1 VNPAPAA
8 IDDLGNPPEAT
19 ERLPDEIDA
28 DTLRKYFTLTRLD
41 LEEVEQCRGA
51 VNKVGFAIQLCTL
64 RWQGYFL
71 PDARNIPP
79 AVIETIASQTGVLPL
94 PIDGYPQNEKTRF
107 EHLERVRRYLGFIRC
122 DAVQRDRLLNHLT
135 GIAQAMP
142 RSEGLRQT
150 AYRWLKQEKIVRPG
164 RTTIRDLIT
173 SAREAALQNAYRT
186 LTSGLAS
193 GQAEQIE
200 SLLATPSSSPKSQP
214 VDEPPADQTTS
225 RSRLEQFKTVARKE
239 SPEALLVLT
248 DQLSQI
254 RSVGVTAWPALADVH
269 PATRRL
275 LAGWG
280 YRYNVWHLR
289 RFSAAKR
296 NAIVICFLQA
306 ARAETTDAIIDM
318 QDKLITSIHNK
329 ARKRYDGLLR
339 AAEEARSR
347 AVEVVEELGTLVL
360 NDSIPD
366 DQLRKHIF
374 ALLPSDDITR
384 LVEGCRILRAG
395 NDGSPLGLIH
405 HWYGYTRK
413 YSPELLEKTPF
424 QFVESSPL
432 GRAVIYLRKLNLDTS
447 RKVPADAP
455 IDFLPRRWVKH
466 VVRNDGKGTEKK
478 GDEKGDENA
487 DPVISRPH
495 YELALLTTL
504 NERLKSGDV
513 TVSYSRRWTDFEEYL
528 IPRSLWAAQRAA
540 HYANLG
546 LPLDVDT
553 YLAGLNDRLKT
564 VTEAVD
570 KRAPQNKALTIDGK
584 KGEFHLA
591 AMKAADKPDAVGIL
605 KRLIES
611 KLPKID
617 LVDILIDI
625 DNRTNFLRHFLH
637 GGDSGLS
644 PAGRRRNVLAAV
656 LAIGCNIGCQRMALA
671 SGLNFHEISFV
682 TDWYLTEDTLKA
694 ACIDIINFAFRLPVS
709 KVYGR
714 GATCS
719 ADGMRFYVP
728 IHILAADYSHVL
740 QGRGVT
746 LYAHTAD
753 NFLRMN
759 QQPIPC
765 RLREAAFSLDGL
777 MEHDTELDPRV
788 CYTDTHGYTEVV
800 MATAALLG
808 FELAPRIKDIN
819 DQTLYKI
826 DRQQIYPALDPIL
839 SGTIKPNLIRAAWDE
854 TVRVIASIEDRIVSP
869 SLVLSRLGS
878 YARQNSVYQCLAEI
892 GRVHKTVHILKTL
905 DDEEYR
911 RRMGRELN
919 KGEASHDL
927 SRFLCFGKE
936 GVLRGR
942 EFGDQVHTF
951 SCLSILHNA
960 VVAWN
965 MIHIATIVADL
976 RIEGHHIDDETL
988 SHVTPLMRKHI
999 NPFGRYHFDLS
1010 RMRQDLDR
1018 SSSPAA

>member
-1 VNPAPAA
+1 MAA
-8 IDDLGNPPEAT
+8 RITAASPLEAT
-19 ERLPDEIDA
+19 ERLPDEINA

-41 LEEVEQCRGA
+41 LEEVGRCRGA

-71 PDARNIPP
+71 SDARNLSS
-79 AVIETIASQTGVLPL
+79 AVIEMITSQTGVLPL
-94 PIDGYPQNEKTRF
+94 LIEEYPQNEKTRF
-107 EHLERVRRYLGFIRC
+107 EHLERIRRHLGFVRC
-122 DAVQRDRLLNHLT
+122 DAAQRDRLLNHLI

-142 RSEGLRQT
+142 RSEGLRQ
-150 AYRWLKQEKIVRPG
+150 AAHQWLKQEKIVRPG
-164 RTTIRDLIT
+164 RTTVRDLIT
-173 SAREAALQNAYRT
+173 SAREAAFQSAYGT
-186 LTSGLAS
+186 LTSGLTS
-193 GQAEQIE
+193 EQEEQIE
-200 SLLATPSSSPKSQP
+200 SLLATPSPEPQP
-214 VDEPPADQTTS
+214 TDVPTN
-225 RSRLEQFKTVARKE
+225 RSRFEQFKTVARKE

-248 DQLSQI
+248 NQLSRI
-254 RSVGVTAWPALADVH
+254 RSLGLTGLPALADVH

-289 RFSAAKR
+289 RFPAAKL

-306 ARAETTDAIIDM
+306 ARAETTDAIIEM

-347 AVEVVEELGTLVL
+347 AVEILEELGTLVL

-374 ALLPSDDITR
+374 ALLSSDDITR
-384 LVEGCRILRAG
+384 LVEGCRSLRVG
-395 NDGSPLGLIH
+395 NSGSPLGLVH
-405 HWYGYTRK
+405 HWYSYTRK

-432 GRAVIYLRKLNLDTS
+432 GRAIIYLKKLNLDGH
-447 RKVPADAP
+447 RKVFTDAP
-455 IDFLPRRWVKH
+455 VDFLPRRWVKY
-466 VVRNDGKGTEKK
+466 VVSNN
-478 GDEKGDENA
+478 EKGE
-487 DPVISRPH
+487 PVISRPH
-495 YELALLTTL
+495 YEPALLTTL

-528 IPRSLWAAQRAA
+528 IPRSLWASQRIAR
-540 HYANLG
+540 YANLG
-546 LPLDVDT
+546 LPLEVDA
-553 YLAGLNDRLKT
+553 YLAGLSDHLKT
-564 VTEAVD
+564 ITEEVD
-570 KRAPQNKALTIDGK
+570 KRAPQNQALTIDGQ

-591 AMKAADKPDAVGIL
+591 ALKAADKSDDVKIL

-637 GGDSGLS
+637 GGDPSLS
-644 PAGRRRNVLAAV
+644 PAGRRRSVLAAL

-671 SGLNFHEISFV
+671 SGLTLHEISFV
-682 TDWYLTEDTLKA
+682 DDWYLTEDALKA
-694 ACIDIINFAFRLPVS
+694 ACVDIINFAFRLPIS
-709 KVYGR
+709 QVYGR
-714 GATCS
+714 GTTCS

-740 QGRGVT
+740 QGPGVT

-753 NFLRMN
+753 NFLRMH

-808 FELAPRIKDIN
+808 FELAPRIKDIK

-826 DRQQIYPALDPIL
+826 DRQQIYPNLDPVL
-839 SGTIKPNLIRAAWDE
+839 RGTIKPSLIRTAWDE

-869 SLVLSRLGS
+869 SLVLNRLGS

-960 VVAWN
+960 AVAWN
-965 MIHIATIVADL
+965 MTHIATIVADL
-976 RIEGHHIDDETL
+976 RTEGHQIEDETL
-988 SHVTPLMRKHI
+988 RHVTPLIRKHI

-1018 SSSPAA
+1018 SPASSA

>member
-1 VNPAPAA
+1 MNPTPAA
-8 IDDLGNPPEAT
+8 IDDPTSPPEAA
-19 ERLPDEIDA
+19 ERLPDEIDG
-28 DTLRKYFTLTRLD
+28 DTIRKYFTLTRSD
-41 LEEVEQCRGA
+41 LEQVEQCRGA

-71 PDARNIPP
+71 PDTRNLP
-79 AVIETIASQTGVLPL
+79 AGVIEMVATQTGVLPL

-107 EHLERVRRYLGFIRC
+107 EHLERIRQHLGFVRC
-122 DAVQRDRLLNHLT
+122 DAAQRDRLLNHLT

-164 RTTIRDLIT
+164 RTTVRDLIT
-173 SAREAALQNAYRT
+173 SAREAALQSAYGA
-186 LTSGLAS
+186 LTSGLAL
-193 GQAEQIE
+193 GQVEQIE
-200 SLLATPSSSPKSQP
+200 VLLVAPALSSESPAA
-214 VDEPPADQTTS
+214 DETAS
-225 RSRLEQFKTVARKE
+225 RSLLEQFKTVARKE
-239 SPEALLVLT
+239 SPESLLILT
-248 DQLSQI
+248 DQLSKI
-254 RSVGVTAWPALADVH
+254 RSLGLTAWPALADVH

-289 RFSAAKR
+289 RFPAAKR

-306 ARAETTDAIIDM
+306 ARAETTDAIIEM

-360 NDSIPD
+360 DDSIPD
-366 DQLRKHIF
+366 DQLRKQIF

-384 LVEGCRILRAG
+384 LVEGCRSLRAG
-395 NDGSPLGLIH
+395 NDGSPLGLVH

-413 YSPELLEKTPF
+413 YSPDLLEKTPF

-432 GRAVIYLRKLNLDTS
+432 GRAVIYLRNVNLDGN
-447 RKVPADAP
+447 RKVLADAP
-455 IDFLPRRWVKH
+455 VDFLPRRWVKH
-466 VVRNDGKGTEKK
+466 VVRND
-478 GDEKGDENA
+478 EKGE
-487 DPVISRPH
+487 PVISRPH
-495 YELALLTTL
+495 YEPALLTTL

-528 IPRSLWAAQRAA
+528 IPRSLWAAKRVA

-553 YLAGLNDRLKT
+553 YLAGLSDQLKT
-564 VTEAVD
+564 VTEGID
-570 KRAPQNKALTIDGK
+570 KRAPQNPALTIDSK

-591 AMKAADKPDAVGIL
+591 ALKAVDKPDAVGIL

-625 DNRTNFLRHFLH
+625 DNQTNFLRHFLH
-637 GGDSGLS
+637 GSDSGQS
-644 PAGRRRNVLAAV
+644 PAGRRRNVLAAL

-671 SGLNFHEISFV
+671 SGLNFHELSLV
-682 TDWYLTEDTLKA
+682 ADWYLTEDALKA
-694 ACIDIINFAFRLPVS
+694 ACIDIINFAFRLPIS
-709 KVYGR
+709 KVYGT
-714 GATCS
+714 GTTCS

-777 MEHDTELDPRV
+777 MEHDTELDPKV

-808 FELAPRIKDIN
+808 FELAPRIKDIK

-826 DRQQIYPALDPIL
+826 DRQQLYPNLDPIL
-839 SGTIKPNLIRAAWDE
+839 SGTIKPHLIRAAWDE

-869 SLVLSRLGS
+869 SLVLNRLGS

-942 EFGDQVHTF
+942 EYGDQVHTF

-965 MIHIATIVADL
+965 MIHIARIVAEL
-976 RIEGHHIDDETL
+976 RAEGHQIEDETQ
-988 SHVTPLMRKHI
+988 SHVTPLMRKHV
-999 NPFGRYHFDLS
+999 NPFGRYHFELS

-1018 SSSPAA
+1018 SPAASA

>member
-1 VNPAPAA
+1 MNPASAA
-8 IDDLGNPPEAT
+8 SDDSANPREAG
-19 ERLPDEIDA
+19 ECLPDGIDA
-28 DTLRKYFTLTRLD
+28 DTLRKYFTLTGPD
-41 LEEVEQCRGA
+41 LEEVGQCRGV

-71 PDARNIPP
+71 PDARNLPS

-94 PIDGYPQNEKTRF
+94 PIDSYPQNEKTRF
-107 EHLERVRRYLGFIRC
+107 EHLERIRRHLGFVRC

-135 GIAQAMP
+135 AVAQAMP
-142 RSEGLRQT
+142 RSEGLRKT
-150 AYRWLKQEKIVRPG
+150 AHLWLMREKIVRPG
-164 RTTIRDLIT
+164 RTTLRELIA
-173 SAREAALQNAYRT
+173 SAREGALQSAYKA

-200 SLLATPSSSPKSQP
+200 SLLVASGPVPEPQP
-214 VDEPPADQTTS
+214 DEEPAG

-254 RSVGVTAWPALADVH
+254 RSVGVTAWPGLADVH

-289 RFSAAKR
+289 RFPDAKR

-306 ARAETTDAIIDM
+306 ARAETTDAIIEM

-329 ARKRYDGLLR
+329 ARKRYDGLLH

-347 AVEVVEELGTLVL
+347 AVEVVEEMGMLVL
-360 NDSIPD
+360 SDSIPD
-366 DQLRKHIF
+366 DQLRGQIF
-374 ALLPSDDITR
+374 AVLPSDDMTR
-384 LVEGCRILRAG
+384 LVEGCRTLRTG
-395 NDGSPLGLIH
+395 NAGSPLGLVH

-413 YSPELLEKTPF
+413 YSPDLLEKTPF
-424 QFVESSPL
+424 QFVESSPI
-432 GRAVIYLRKLNLDTS
+432 GRAVTYLKKINLDGN
-447 RKVPADAP
+447 RKVFADAP
-455 IDFLPRRWVKH
+455 VDFLPRRWVKH
-466 VVRNDGKGTEKK
+466 VVRNDEQGE
-478 GDEKGDENA
+478 
-487 DPVISRPH
+487 PVISRPH

-513 TVSYSRRWTDFEEYL
+513 TVSYSRRWSDFEEYL
-528 IPRSLWAAQRAA
+528 IPRSLWAARRDVY
-540 HYANLG
+540 YANLA
-546 LPLDVDT
+546 LPVDVDQ
-553 YLAGLNDRLKT
+553 YLAGLGDHLKA
-564 VTEAVD
+564 VTDAVD
-570 KRAPQNKALTIDGK
+570 KRAPQNQALTIDGE

-591 AMKAADKPDAVGIL
+591 ALKAADKPDAVKAL
-605 KRLIES
+605 KHLIES
-611 KLPKID
+611 RLPKIE

-625 DNRTNFLRHFLH
+625 DNQTNFLRHFLH
-637 GGDSGLS
+637 GDDPGLS
-644 PAGRRRNVLAAV
+644 PAARRRNVLAGL

-671 SGLNFHEISFV
+671 SGLGFREISFV
-682 TDWYLTEDTLKA
+682 ADWYLTEETLKA
-694 ACIDIINFAFRLPVS
+694 ASIDIINFAFRLPIS
-709 KVYGR
+709 HIYGR

-753 NFLRMN
+753 NFLRMH

-765 RLREAAFSLDGL
+765 RLREASFSLDGL

-808 FELAPRIKDIN
+808 YELAPRIKDIK

-826 DRQQIYPALDPIL
+826 DRQQRYPNLDPIL
-839 SGTIKPNLIRAAWDE
+839 NGTVKPNLIRAAWDE

-869 SLVLSRLGS
+869 SLVLGRLGS
-878 YARQNSVYQCLAEI
+878 YARQNSIYQCLAEI

-965 MIHIATIVADL
+965 MIQIAKIVADL
-976 RIEGHHIDDETL
+976 RAEGHPIEDETL
-988 SHVTPLMRKHI
+988 MHVTPLMRKHI
-999 NPFGRYHFDLS
+999 NPFGRYHFDLG

-1018 SSSPAA
+1018 SSAASV

>member
-1 VNPAPAA
+1 MLVAPAPSPE
-8 IDDLGNPPEAT
+8 PP
-19 ERLPDEIDA
+19 
-28 DTLRKYFTLTRLD
+28 
-41 LEEVEQCRGA
+41 
-51 VNKVGFAIQLCTL
+51 
-64 RWQGYFL
+64 
-71 PDARNIPP
+71 
-79 AVIETIASQTGVLPL
+79 
-94 PIDGYPQNEKTRF
+94 
-107 EHLERVRRYLGFIRC
+107 
-122 DAVQRDRLLNHLT
+122 
-135 GIAQAMP
+135 
-142 RSEGLRQT
+142 
-150 AYRWLKQEKIVRPG
+150 
-164 RTTIRDLIT
+164 
-173 SAREAALQNAYRT
+173 SA
-186 LTSGLAS
+186 
-193 GQAEQIE
+193 
-200 SLLATPSSSPKSQP
+200 
-214 VDEPPADQTTS
+214 DEPTG
-225 RSRLEQFKTVARKE
+225 RSRLGQFKTVARKE
-239 SPEALLVLT
+239 SPGALLVLT
-248 DQLSQI
+248 DQLSQM
-254 RSVGVTAWPALADVH
+254 RSIGLTAWPALADVH

-280 YRYNVWHLR
+280 YRYNVWHLC
-289 RFSAAKR
+289 RFPAAKR
-296 NAIVICFLQA
+296 NAIVSCFLQA
-306 ARAETTDAIIDM
+306 ARAEITDAIIDM

-329 ARKRYDGLLR
+329 ARKRYDELLR

-360 NDSIPD
+360 NDAIPD

-374 ALLPSDDITR
+374 AWLPSDDITR
-384 LVEGCRILRAG
+384 LVEGCHSLRAG
-395 NDGSPLGLIH
+395 HDGSPLGLVH

-432 GRAVIYLRKLNLDTS
+432 GRAIIYLRKLNLDGH
-447 RKVPADAP
+447 RKVFADAP
-455 IDFLPRRWVKH
+455 VDFLPRRWVKH
-466 VVRNDGKGTEKK
+466 VVRND
-478 GDEKGDENA
+478 EKGEPA
-487 DPVISRPH
+487 ISRPH
-495 YELALLTTL
+495 YEPALLTIL

-528 IPRSLWAAQRAA
+528 IPRSLWAAQRVA

-546 LPLDVDT
+546 LPVDVDS
-553 YLAGLNDRLKT
+553 YLAGLNDHLKG
-564 VTEAVD
+564 VTEEVD
-570 KRAPQNKALTIDGK
+570 QRAPQNQALTIDGK
-584 KGEFHLA
+584 KGEFHLTA
-591 AMKAADKPDAVGIL
+591 LKAADKPDAVKIL

-611 KLPKID
+611 RLPKID

-625 DNRTNFLRHFLH
+625 DHQTNFLRHFLQG
-637 GGDSGLS
+637 GGDPGLS
-644 PAGRRRNVLAAV
+644 PAGRRRNVLAV
-656 LAIGCNIGCQRMALA
+656 LLAIGCNIGCQRMALA
-671 SGLNFHEISFV
+671 SRLNFHEISFV
-682 TDWYLTEDTLKA
+682 ADWYLTEDALKA
-694 ACIDIINFAFRLPVS
+694 ASIDIINFAFRLPIS
-709 KVYGR
+709 HVYGR

-753 NFLRMN
+753 NFLRMH

-808 FELAPRIKDIN
+808 YELAPRIKDIK

-826 DRQQIYPALDPIL
+826 DRQQRYPNLDPIL
-839 SGTIKPNLIRAAWDE
+839 NGTVKPNLIRAAWDE
-854 TVRVIASIEDRIVSP
+854 TVRVIASLENRIVSP
-869 SLVLSRLGS
+869 SLVLNRLGS

-951 SCLSILHNA
+951 SSLSILHNA

-965 MIHIATIVADL
+965 MIHIAAIVADL
-976 RIEGHHIDDETL
+976 RAEGHPIEDETL

-1018 SSSPAA
+1018 SPAPSV